1 MYNSTIDRA
10 KLIDIAQNH
19 RNSNTGLISW
29 VEAVG
34 VLNKAFKENTTTNVW
49 RKRYKRATNFLQ
61 KIEDEQDK
69 KELQRLNRFVD
80 KERTTDEGE
89 IKVKIVNLLRSG
101 SKQLKEIAGRVGV
114 SEVETLGYIALIEQ
128 EGILQVK
135 KINLGGS
142 IQYAID
148 TRLKQEKLEY
158 EHAVGEVKTKTFMVV
173 SDSHMGSVNEQTS
186 FVHYLYDLAQERG
199 IDTVYHCGDISE
211 GFKRSRPAHIFSLH
225 AISFDEQLEHIVKV
239 YPKRQGITTY
249 FITGNHDHFHIENGG
264 ANIGKGI
271 SALRPDMIYLGIN
284 TAVIKLSEQCKME
297 LFHPQDGSSY
307 ATSYAGQKYLD
318 SLSGGDKPNIL
329 FVGHHHKSIY
339 FQYRNVH
346 YFEVPATHSHSDWEK
361 GKRIQN
367 TSGAWIV
374 TVDFDEEGTVTRIVP
389 ESIIQYKHIKN
400 DWQQWKELT
409 K

>member
-10 KLIDIAQNH
+10 KLIDIAERH
-19 RNSNTGLISW
+19 RNPSTGLISW
-29 VEAVG
+29 VEAIKP
-34 VLNKAFKENTTTNVW
+34 LNKAFGESNIPHVW
-49 RKRYKRATNFLQ
+49 KRRYQRATRFLENIQ
-61 KIEDEQDK
+61 NEQDE
-69 KELQRLNRFVD
+69 KELFRLKRFTND
-80 KERTTDEGE
+80 GE
-89 IKVKIVNLLRSG
+89 ENNEEEKKIKIVNLLRSG
-101 SKQLKEIAGRVGV
+101 SKQIKEIAGRVGI
-114 SEVETLGYIALIEQ
+114 SEVETLGYLALIEQ

-142 IQYAID
+142 TQYAID
-148 TRLKQEKLEY
+148 TRLKQEKIEY
-158 EHAVGEVKTKTFMVV
+158 EHAVGEVKTKTFMVL

-239 YPKRQGITTY
+239 YPKREGITTY

-271 SALRPDMIYLGIN
+271 SAIRPDMIYLGIN

-346 YFEVPATHSHSDWEK
+346 YFEVPSTHSQSDWEK

-400 DWQQWKELT
+400 DWRQWKELT

>member
-1 MYNSTIDRA
+1 MYNFTTDRDKIIEITRTCAEPRSKQIIWKLASA
-10 KLIDIAQNH
+10 KLNDFFQETATKDIWRARYN
-19 RNSNTGLISW
+19 RAVKVLGDL
-29 VEAVG
+29 EA
-34 VLNKAFKENTTTNVW
+34 KYEK
-49 RKRYKRATNFLQ
+49 
-61 KIEDEQDK
+61 
-69 KELQRLNRFVD
+69 
-80 KERTTDEGE
+80 E
-89 IKVKIVNLLRSG
+89 IKEVIDQNGGVDSDVKTKIVSLLKSG
-101 SKQLKEIAGRVGV
+101 AKQLKELAYRAGV
-114 SEVETLGYIALIEQ
+114 SEVEALGYLSLIEN
-128 EGILQVK
+128 EGIVQLK
-135 KINLGGS
+135 KVNIGGYQ
-142 IQYAID
+142 QYAID
-148 TRLKQEKLEY
+148 TTLRQDKQEY
-158 EHAVGEVKTKTFMVV
+158 EHAVGVVKSKTFMVL

-186 FVHYLYDLAQERG
+186 FIHYLYDLAVERG

-225 AISFDEQLEHIVKV
+225 AISFDEQLEHIVSA
-239 YPKRQGITTY
+239 YPHRDGITTY

-271 SALRPDMIYLGIN
+271 SAQRPDMIYLGIN
-284 TAVIKLSEQCKME
+284 TAVIKLNDKCKME

-329 FVGHHHKSIY
+329 FVGHHHKSLY

-346 YFEVPATHSHSDWEK
+346 YFEVPSTHSQSDWEK

-400 DWQQWKELT
+400 DWQQWKDLT

>member
-1 MYNSTIDRA
+1 MYNYTVDRQKIIEITEACGNPRNKRIVWKLAVAKLNKVFNEDSRFEVWKNRYDRA
-10 KLIDIAQNH
+10 KKYVSGLENKYEKEINEVVD
-19 RNSNTGLISW
+19 RNQGVDVDVKAKIIS
-29 VEAVG
+29 
-34 VLNKAFKENTTTNVW
+34 
-49 RKRYKRATNFLQ
+49 
-61 KIEDEQDK
+61 
-69 KELQRLNRFVD
+69 
-80 KERTTDEGE
+80 
-89 IKVKIVNLLRSG
+89 LLKHG
-101 SKQLKEIAGRVGV
+101 AKQLPELAYRSGV
-114 SEVETLGYIALIEQ
+114 SELETLGYLSLIEN
-128 EGILQVK
+128 EGIVQLK
-135 KINLGGS
+135 KINLGGHQ
-142 IQYAID
+142 QYAID
-148 TRLKQEKLEY
+148 TTLRVEKEEY
-158 EHAVGEVKTKTFMVV
+158 EHAVGKVNSKTFMVL
-173 SDSHMGSVNEQTS
+173 SDSHLGSVNEQTS
-186 FVHYLYDLAQERG
+186 FLHYLYDLAVKRG

-225 AISFDEQLEHIVKV
+225 AVSFDEQLDYIVSV
-239 YPKRQGITTY
+239 YPRRDGVKTY

-271 SALRPDMIYLGIN
+271 AAQRDDMIYLGIN
-284 TAVIKLSEQCKME
+284 TAVIKLSDTCKME

-329 FVGHHHKSIY
+329 FVGHHHKSLY

-346 YFEVPATHSHSDWEK
+346 YFEVPSTHSQSDWEK

-400 DWQQWKELT
+400 DWQNWKELT

>member
-1 MYNSTIDRA
+1 MYNFTTDRDKIIEITRTCAEPRTKQIVWKLAIA
-10 KLIDIAQNH
+10 KLNDFFNEQ
-19 RNSNTGLISW
+19 S
-29 VEAVG
+29 G
-34 VLNKAFKENTTTNVW
+34 VNVW
-49 RKRYKRATNFLQ
+49 RKRYERAVSFVVDL
-61 KIEDEQDK
+61 EDKYEK
-69 KELQRLNRFVD
+69 
-80 KERTTDEGE
+80 E
-89 IKVKIVNLLRSG
+89 IKEALEQNSGVNQDVKSKIIALLKG
-101 SKQLKEIAGRVGV
+101 GAKQLKELAYRAGV
-114 SEVETLGYIALIEQ
+114 SEVETLGYLSLIEN
-128 EGILQVK
+128 EGIVQLK
-135 KINLGGS
+135 KVNIGGYQ
-142 IQYAID
+142 QYAID
-148 TRLKQEKLEY
+148 TTLRQDKQEY
-158 EHAVGEVKTKTFMVV
+158 EHAVGVVNTKTFMVL

-186 FVHYLYDLAQERG
+186 FIHYLYDLAVQRG

-225 AISFDEQLEHIVKV
+225 AISFDEQLEHIVSA
-239 YPKRQGITTY
+239 YPQRDGITTY

-271 SALRPDMIYLGIN
+271 SAQRSDMVYLGIN
-284 TAVIKLSEQCKME
+284 TAVIKLNDKCKME

-329 FVGHHHKSIY
+329 FVGHHHKSLY

-346 YFEVPATHSHSDWEK
+346 YFEVPSTHSQSDWEK

-400 DWQQWKELT
+400 DWQQWKDLT

>member
-1 MYNSTIDRA
+1 MYKFTTDREKLIEITRTCAEPRNKQIVWKLAVA
-10 KLIDIAQNH
+10 KLNDFFDEQV
-19 RNSNTGLISW
+19 GQESW
-29 VEAVG
+29 R
-34 VLNKAFKENTTTNVW
+34 L
-49 RKRYKRATNFLQ
+49 RYKRAVKVVADL
-61 KIEDEQDK
+61 
-69 KELQRLNRFVD
+69 
-80 KERTTDEGE
+80 E
-89 IKVKIVNLLRSG
+89 IKYEKEINQVLDQNSGVDSDVKSKIVSLLKNG
-101 SKQLKEIAGRVGV
+101 AKQLKELAYRAGI
-114 SEVETLGYIALIEQ
+114 SEVETLGYLSIIEN
-128 EGILQVK
+128 EGIVQLK
-135 KINLGGS
+135 KINLGGHY
-142 IQYAID
+142 QYAID
-148 TRLKQEKLEY
+148 TTLRQEKQEY
-158 EHAVGEVKTKTFMVV
+158 EHAVGVVNTKTFMVL
-173 SDSHMGSVNEQTS
+173 SDSHMGSTNEQTS
-186 FVHYLYDLAQERG
+186 FLHYLYDLALQRG

-225 AISFDEQLEHIVKV
+225 AISFDEQLEHIVNV
-239 YPKRQGITTY
+239 YPHREGITTY

-271 SALRPDMIYLGIN
+271 SAQRSDMIYLGIN
-284 TAVIKLSEQCKME
+284 TAVIKLSDKCKME

-346 YFEVPATHSHSDWEK
+346 YFEVPSTHSQSDWEK

-367 TSGAWIV
+367 ISGAWIV